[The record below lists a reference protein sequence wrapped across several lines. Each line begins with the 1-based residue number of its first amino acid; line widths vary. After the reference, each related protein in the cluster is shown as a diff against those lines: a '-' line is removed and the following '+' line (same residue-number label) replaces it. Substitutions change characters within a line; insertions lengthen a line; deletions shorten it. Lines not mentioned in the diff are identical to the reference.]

1 MVGIITKN
9 IDLWNYKNTP
19 EELTKTQCEQLE
31 TACEM
36 TFGEEYKGDIHV
48 DMDEVDDLLMFDKDG
63 IAHML
68 NFKDWVALLNYN
80 HFGENIVVK
89 VDNIEWDTEGY
100 EPEEIPEL
108 PTTIQYNDMEYN
120 GDNDALYDRIDCYL
134 ADTYDFYVIRFDFKI
149 QED

>member
-9 IDLWNYKNTP
+9 IDLWSYKNTP

-36 TFGEEYKGDIHV
+36 TFGEEYKGDIYV

-68 NFKDWVALLNYN
+68 NFKDWEALLNYN

-100 EPEEIPEL
+100 EPNEIPEL

-120 GDNDALYDRIDCYL
+120 GDDDALCDRIYCYL
-134 ADTYDFYVIRFDFKI
+134 TDTYDFYIIKFDFRI
-149 QED
+149 QEV